1 VDGIISWHWHN
12 YFEVAYVA
20 EGSLEC
26 RTPDHILHLQKGE
39 AVFINSSVLHMYRKT
54 SVGPCVIY
62 AHIFDSRFLAGSLS
76 SSMYH
81 KYIYPIIK
89 SHSIQLQAIRP
100 SNYHQNRMLE
110 ALCSMVDLAQKE
122 PFGYEFQLQNQLSQ
136 FWCRLLTM
144 TQAQQTEPSHTDSDI
159 SRIKDMLHFIHGN
172 FSRHITLQDIADA
185 VNWAVK
191 TGKVDP
197 DRVYM
202 IGGSGGGHA
211 ALLAAARNPHLFAAV
226 YAACPPAD
234 IARWHD
240 ECLDPYRRRCAGYAR
255 QIESA
260 CGGTPAEK
268 PDEYRERSAVAQLA
282 ARRGQLPPIEI
293 ITGIHD
299 GHPRP
304 NGGSVPVGHTIR
316 AFNAVADA
324 KDRIS
329 EQAITVM
336 EKEERVPEELLFTG
350 KVKFFNSRVWLRR
363 TSGNVRVTL
372 FEAGHAGNYT
382 AGVDWFSRQ
391 RRGRPVDW
399 SEGGGE
405 GAPSVENKVTH

>member
-1 VDGIISWHWHN
+1 MIHTKLALPENPEIEVMHIGPDQLPYICVCEPLEFRVDSTISWHWHT

-26 RTPDHILHLQKGE
+26 RTPDHTVELQKGE

-185 VNWAVK
+185 AMVSQRECSRCFQRCFRESAIEYLNKHRIRCAASMLLESSASIQQISNLCGFSSVSYF
-191 TGKVDP
+191 GKVF
-197 DRVYM
+197 
-202 IGGSGGGHA
+202 HQ
-211 ALLAAARNPHLFAAV
+211 ALG
-226 YAACPPAD
+226 C
-234 IARWHD
+234 
-240 ECLDPYRRRCAGYAR
+240 
-255 QIESA
+255 
-260 CGGTPAEK
+260 TPK
-268 PDEYRERSAVAQLA
+268 EYRKKASLSAADPNFETNVPFSPER
-282 ARRGQLPPIEI
+282 
-293 ITGIHD
+293 
-299 GHPRP
+299 
-304 NGGSVPVGHTIR
+304 
-316 AFNAVADA
+316 
-324 KDRIS
+324 
-329 EQAITVM
+329 TV
-336 EKEERVPEELLFTG
+336 
-350 KVKFFNSRVWLRR
+350 
-363 TSGNVRVTL
+363 
-372 FEAGHAGNYT
+372 
-382 AGVDWFSRQ
+382 
-391 RRGRPVDW
+391 
-399 SEGGGE
+399 
-405 GAPSVENKVTH
+405 